1 MTTSTKRNIRSPELG
16 TADVPTV
23 RAARTGTRFRRRI
36 RRVLTRQKRPI
47 AETRGIS
54 DLAHVDARFIRNAI
68 QSAHSDA
75 RGRPGIAFASRP
87 LTPSAACPRPSRLRA
102 SSRAPRPSRAHL
114 APAHAVPPSSR
125 TPERRRDRCRPPHWT
140 RALPRAPPPS
150 RRVPLSPA
158 PATSAIL
165 SPCAP
170 PTPRRNPPP
179 PSPRPSR

>member
-68 QSAHSDA
+68 QPAHSDA

-114 APAHAVPPSSR
+114 APAHAAPPSSR

>member
-140 RALPRAPPPS
+140 RALPRARPTVAP
-150 RRVPLSPA
+150 RAPL
-158 PATSAIL
+158 
-165 SPCAP
+165 
-170 PTPRRNPPP
+170 PRARHLRDSVAVRAADAAAEPPP